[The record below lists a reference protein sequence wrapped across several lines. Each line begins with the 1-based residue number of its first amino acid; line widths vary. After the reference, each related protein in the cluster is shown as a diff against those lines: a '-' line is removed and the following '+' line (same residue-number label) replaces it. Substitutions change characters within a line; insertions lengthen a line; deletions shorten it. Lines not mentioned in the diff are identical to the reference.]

1 MTSSVTN
8 SWATDPLASCLTV
21 TYQKNIMP
29 GHHGEGCG
37 CVEDVVGAEFLLPY
51 IDTDG
56 VHALNEKVRF
66 SPNLFV
72 FKAYSRRLD
81 DSAFCESLP
90 PDRELVDVFH
100 TNDHVSGAAGWHCFA
115 ANYHVSIYYLCVQI
129 IHVPFTTPC
138 KLTGVHVI
146 GGENGTHPT
155 KVRIFANNVDDVDFN
170 NVHDMEPI
178 QEVELV
184 EDFHGALEYPLKVT
198 KLQNVSRVSL
208 YFHGTLMDDAQALT
222 LHYVGLRGQGSNAQR
237 KPVVTVYESMPN
249 RADHEVPED
258 SITPQFGV

>member
-90 PDRELVDVFH
+90 PDREL
-100 TNDHVSGAAGWHCFA
+100 
-115 ANYHVSIYYLCVQI
+115 I